1 MENSKSNQS
10 DDYQNEQPEKG
21 SENSENP
28 VAADLVSLEALVN
41 VLIRNGICTA
51 DELFEEEQTRRLY
64 LNSVKDISIVKTD
77 GSADSHERSSDK
89 RNRGWLKHKMSKRR
103 WTRKLAAVFFG
114 WEWKKVRNNRNNK
127 GAIQVENFKK

>member
-64 LNSVKDISIVKTD
+64 LNSVKDISIVKTA
-77 GSADSHERSSDK
+77 GSADSHQRSSDK
-89 RNRGWLKHKMSKRR
+89 RNRSWLKRNMSKRR
-103 WTRKLAAVFFG
+103 WTRKLGKALFG
-114 WEWKKVRNNRNNK
+114 WEWRKVKVQNNK
-127 GAIQVENFKK
+127 GVMQVENLKQ

>member
-89 RNRGWLKHKMSKRR
+89 RNRAGLKRKMSKRR
-103 WTRKLAAVFFG
+103 WTRKLGRALFG
-114 WEWKKVRNNRNNK
+114 WEWIKVRSNRNNK
-127 GAIQVENFKK
+127 GAVKVENLKK

>member
-77 GSADSHERSSDK
+77 GSADSHQGSSDK
-89 RNRGWLKHKMSKRR
+89 SNRSWLKRKMSKRR
-103 WTRKLAAVFFG
+103 WTRKLAAILFG